1 MIRLKFIL
9 LALIAIT
16 MLIALLIINNRR
28 DASQTDQLMVR
39 PVEMVAVL
47 PPPPPPKNITETTL
61 PQALKLDLRHQG
73 EGPSLA
79 LSKTTIKIAKP
90 QINAPKMDNLTP
102 DFDIN
107 TTVFDLSGFA
117 LNELDQKPHL
127 VTPLQIEFTSRMQNA
142 GVKKINVKL
151 HVVLDQNGN
160 VHLKNIKENPYPEL
174 NHAIKQLVKK
184 ARFSAPQ
191 RQGKNVQAEFIWP
204 LVLKES

>member
-1 MIRLKFIL
+1 
-9 LALIAIT
+9 

-28 DASQTDQLMVR
+28 DASQADQLMVR

-61 PQALKLDLRHQG
+61 PQALKLDLRHHG

-90 QINAPKMDNLTP
+90 QINAPKMDNLSP

-191 RQGKNVQAEFIWP
+191 RQGENVQAEFIWP